1 MYKRQASIQYNHVL
15 SSAILPIENDL
26 WNNVLKNKE
35 NASIVVGVRSSIFL
49 PFQNLKLVIVDEEH
63 DSSFKQENPAP
74 RYNARDSAIKL
85 SKIHNAKLI
94 LGSATPSL
102 ESKFNALN
110 KKYG

>member
-1 MYKRQASIQYNHVL
+1 MLLKTKKRQGL
-15 SSAILPIENDL
+15 
-26 WNNVLKNKE
+26 
-35 NASIVVGVRSSIFL
+35 VVGARSSIFL
-49 PFQNLKLVIVDEEH
+49 PFQNLKLVVVDEEH
-63 DSSFKQENPAP
+63 DSSFKQENPSP

-110 KKYG
+110 KKYGYVKLTEKYGIRPHLK